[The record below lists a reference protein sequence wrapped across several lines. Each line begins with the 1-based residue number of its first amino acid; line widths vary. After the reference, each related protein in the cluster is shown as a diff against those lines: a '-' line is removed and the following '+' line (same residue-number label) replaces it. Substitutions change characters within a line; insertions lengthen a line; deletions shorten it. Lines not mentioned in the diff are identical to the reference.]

1 MFNQLSVA
9 FVCVLVFYLFILWL
23 RIPLYDYIYMH
34 SPLDGPASC
43 FMYKLAANT
52 LVHVFVEM
60 YTHFSWVYTLE
71 WDCWVMRQTCVTL
84 PKWLVILLSHRL
96 LRESLTCSVSS
107 PALSIHGGM
116 G

>member
-23 RIPLYDYIYMH
+23 RIPLYDYIYIH

-52 LVHVFVEM
+52 LVHVFLWKCAPISLG
-60 YTHFSWVYTLE
+60 Y
-71 WDCWVMRQTCVTL
+71 
-84 PKWLVILLSHRL
+84 ILWNGIAGS
-96 LRESLTCSVSS
+96 
-107 PALSIHGGM
+107 
-116 G
+116 